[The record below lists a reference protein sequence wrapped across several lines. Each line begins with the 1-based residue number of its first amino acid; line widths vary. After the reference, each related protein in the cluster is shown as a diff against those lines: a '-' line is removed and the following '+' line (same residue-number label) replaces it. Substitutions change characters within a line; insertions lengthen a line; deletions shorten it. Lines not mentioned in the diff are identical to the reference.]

1 MIILRALQHKYNYRY
16 LFKVSRMFQDN
27 PLLNQLKQT
36 MQENTPKRTG
46 IVKASD
52 RGFGFLE
59 TDKGKRFFIA
69 PSDMKKVLHGD
80 KITATIQENNGKP
93 SAQPVQLKH
102 SEISEFVAQVSITD
116 KRVSIKANNPLINA
130 FFKIKGAMQLKNKGY
145 HDGDWVKVKLIS
157 HALEGNAFLTEIIEK
172 IADYNDPFAYRLI
185 AVATHQLPNKA
196 PEFDHPWQVIDPE
209 LERKDLT
216 KTPFFTI
223 DGVNTQDMDDALYI
237 EENDLG
243 WALTVAISDP
253 SAYVPEASEMDLEA
267 KNRAFTLY
275 LPNFNVP
282 MLPRDLSDSLC
293 SLKEGE
299 KRATICCTMQIA
311 KTGEII
317 GQPDFFVAHIKSHYR
332 LNYHDV
338 STYLENDELTEEQW
352 KPNKVLSQLLN
363 VLDQATSVRHQWRCE
378 NMVVIKS
385 QPDYTLKLNNKGEV
399 YEILCEPRRNAN
411 RLVEE
416 SMIAANICAGEF
428 LATHC
433 KTGVFNVH
441 SGLAKDRLNK
451 TVTLLAEFGITANAE
466 ELVTLEGYIKMR
478 QQVALLHNTYLDHRL
493 RRLLSYADTSATPA
507 PHFTMGVSHYATW
520 TSPIR
525 KYGDLIN
532 HRLIKS
538 VLIQQP
544 ATEVDANIGTALN
557 EVRKSQRLAERDV
570 NNLLYCRYLKDQ
582 ENSDWRYKAEI
593 FDIVKA
599 GCRVRVQENGATFFV
614 PSSLLGKTG
623 ANAKKIECVREQG
636 VVKVADQIELQLGDV
651 IDVMLTS
658 VKPESRQL
666 IAKLA
671 DPLG

>member
-1 MIILRALQHKYNYRY
+1 
-16 LFKVSRMFQDN
+16 MFQDN

-46 IVKASD
+46 IVKASE

-69 PSDMKKVLHGD
+69 PADMKKVLHGD
-80 KITATIQENNGKP
+80 KISASIQENGDK
-93 SAQPVQLKH
+93 STATPVELKH
-102 SEISEFVAQVSITD
+102 TEIKEFVAQLSISG
-116 KRVSIKANNPLINA
+116 KRISVKANNPLLQG
-130 FFKIKGAMQLKNKGY
+130 FFKIKGAMQLADKGY
-145 HDGDWVKVKLIS
+145 HDGDWVKVKLLE
-157 HALEGNAFLTEIIEK
+157 HALKGNGFLTEIVEK
-172 IADYNDPFAYRLI
+172 IAEHNDPFAYRLI
-185 AVATHQLPNKA
+185 AVATHQLPSKA
-196 PEFDHPWQVIDPE
+196 PEFDHPWQVIDEE
-209 LERKDLT
+209 LERRDLT

-237 EENDLG
+237 EENDQG

-253 SAYVPEASEMDLEA
+253 SAYVPEKTDMDKEA
-267 KNRAFTLY
+267 KKRSFTLY

-299 KRATICCTMQIA
+299 KRATICCTMQIG
-311 KTGEII
+311 KNGEIV
-317 GQPDFFVAHIKSHYR
+317 GEPEFFAAYIKSHYR

-338 STYLENDELTEEQW
+338 STYLENEELTDNQW
-352 KPNKVLSQLLN
+352 KPNKQLGELLR
-363 VLDQATSVRHQWRCE
+363 VMEQASLVRHQWRCD
-378 NMVVIKS
+378 NTIVMKS
-385 QPDYTLKLNNKGEV
+385 QHDYTLKLNNKGEV
-399 YEILCEPRRNAN
+399 YEILCEPRRTAN

-416 SMIAANICAGEF
+416 SMIAANVCAGDF
-428 LATHC
+428 LAKHTN
-433 KTGVFNVH
+433 KGVFNVH
-441 SGLAKDRLNK
+441 SGFASDRLEK
-451 TVTLLAEFGITANAE
+451 AVTLLAEYGVTADKESLA
-466 ELVTLEGYIKMR
+466 TLEGYIKMR
-478 QQVALLHNTYLDHRL
+478 QEVALLHNTYLDHRL
-493 RRLLSYADTSATPA
+493 RRLLAYADTSASPA

-538 VLIQQP
+538 VLMQKES
-544 ATEVDANIGTALN
+544 TKVDPEIGAHLN
-557 EVRKSQRLAERDV
+557 EARKSQRMAERDV

-614 PSSLLGKTG
+614 PSSMLGKTNK
-623 ANAKKIECVREQG
+623 NAKDEEVKKIECIREQG
-636 VVKVADQIELQLGDV
+636 VVKVGEQIELQLGDV

>member
-1 MIILRALQHKYNYRY
+1 
-16 LFKVSRMFQDN
+16 MFQDN

-36 MQENTPKRTG
+36 MQEKIPKRTG

-80 KITATIQENNGKP
+80 RISAAITENGDKS
-93 SAQPVQLKH
+93 SAQPVQLKQTDTT
-102 SEISEFVAQVSITD
+102 EFVALLSISD
-116 KRVSIKANNPLINA
+116 KRVSIKANNPLLNA
-130 FFKIKGAMQLKNKGY
+130 FFKIKGAMQLANKGY
-145 HDGDWVKVKLIS
+145 NNGDWVTVKLLT
-157 HALEGNAFLTEIIEK
+157 HALDGNGFLVEVIEK
-172 IADYNDPFAYRLI
+172 VAEYNDPFAYRLI
-185 AVATHQLPNKA
+185 AVATHKLPNKA
-196 PEFDHPWQVIDPE
+196 PDFDHPWQVIDPE
-209 LERKDLT
+209 LDRRDLT
-216 KTPFFTI
+216 KLPFFTI
-223 DGVNTQDMDDALYI
+223 DGVNTQDMDDALYV
-237 EENDLG
+237 EENDQG
-243 WALTVAISDP
+243 WSLTVAISDP
-253 SAYVPEASEMDLEA
+253 SAYVPEQSEMDKEA
-267 KNRAFTLY
+267 QKRSFTLY

-293 SLKEGE
+293 SLKECE
-299 KRATICCTMQIA
+299 KRATICCTLQIG
-311 KTGEII
+311 KGGEII
-317 GQPDFFVAHIKSHYR
+317 GEPEFFAACIKSHFR
-332 LNYHDV
+332 LNYNDV
-338 STYLENDELTEEQW
+338 SNYLENDELADGQW
-352 KPNKVLSQLLN
+352 KPNKQLSQLLN
-363 VLDQATSVRHQWRCE
+363 VLDQATAARHQWRCD
-378 NMVVIKS
+378 NTIVMKS

-399 YEILCEPRRNAN
+399 YEILCEPRRTAN

-416 SMIAANICAGEF
+416 SMIAANVCAGDF
-428 LATHC
+428 LAKH
-433 KTGVFNVH
+433 KQAGVFNVH
-441 SGLAKDRLNK
+441 SGIATDRLGK
-451 TVTLLAEFGITANAE
+451 ASSLLAEYGIIVDAAS
-466 ELVTLEGYIKMR
+466 LATLEGYVKMR
-478 QQVALLHNTYLDHRL
+478 QAVAELHNAYLDHRL

-507 PHFTMGVSHYATW
+507 PHFTMGVKHYATW

-538 VLIQQP
+538 VLTQQASTP
-544 ATEVDANIGTALN
+544 VDPEIGAHLN
-557 EVRKSQRLAERDV
+557 EARKAQRMAERDV
-570 NNLLYCRYLKDQ
+570 NNLLYCGYLKDQ

-614 PSSLLGKTG
+614 PSSLLGKSSD
-623 ANAKKIECVREQG
+623 AKKIECVREQG

-671 DPLG
+671 EPLA